1 MVVGKDSLDRAG
13 PARRL
18 AAPAQAR
25 EALALRIERPDTGMD
40 RAPERDT
47 ARLLAEQADTPAHTP
62 GGVDRAR
69 MAGRRDRVTAI
80 WRHLTPL
87 RYTADTG
94 RTASGQQGAVR
105 APEQVVAPVVSTAVE
120 EQPVPLV
127 AWLASAQSPAPLEP
141 DCPAVQNGGSVAP
154 RIPDS
159 SDHPVAWRSR
169 NAGRL
174 FRPRR

>member
-25 EALALRIERPDTGMD
+25 AAVAPRAERTGTGTD

-47 ARLLAEQADTPAHTP
+47 ARLLAAQADIPAHTP
-62 GGVDRAR
+62 GMADRAR
-69 MAGRRDRVTAI
+69 MAGRLDRVTAI

-94 RTASGQQGAVR
+94 RTASGRQEAVLR
-105 APEQVVAPVVSTAVE
+105 PRKAVAPMAPVVLTAVE
-120 EQPVPLV
+120 ERLASLA
-127 AWLASAQSPAPLEP
+127 AWLASAE
-141 DCPAVQNGGSVAP
+141 
-154 RIPDS
+154 
-159 SDHPVAWRSR
+159 
-169 NAGRL
+169 
-174 FRPRR
+174 